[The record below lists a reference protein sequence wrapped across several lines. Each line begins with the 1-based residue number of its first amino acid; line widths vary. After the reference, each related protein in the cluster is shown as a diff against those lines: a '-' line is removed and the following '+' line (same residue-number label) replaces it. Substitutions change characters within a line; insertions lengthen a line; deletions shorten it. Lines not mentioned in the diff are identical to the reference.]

1 MHKGLA
7 IIESF
12 MGWSVD
18 FIGGEAMEFFDW
30 KIEMPDVLKPYIDT
44 ENKRMAILT
53 AEDDEIHMA
62 LEFDED
68 NNLVMRPRWNIN
80 IIILGDKHLKFTK
93 NS

>member
-1 MHKGLA
+1 
-7 IIESF
+7 
-12 MGWSVD
+12 MGRSID
-18 FIGGEAMEFFDW
+18 LIGGETMDFFDW

-44 ENKRMAILT
+44 GNKRMAILT
-53 AEDDEIHMA
+53 AEDDEIHMV

-68 NNLVMRPRWNIN
+68 NNLVMHPRWNIN

>member
-1 MHKGLA
+1 MMIH
-7 IIESF
+7 
-12 MGWSVD
+12 
-18 FIGGEAMEFFDW
+18 FFEW

-62 LEFDED
+62 LEFDSD
-68 NNLVMRPRWNIN
+68 NNLVMHPRWNIN
-80 IIILGDKHLKFTK
+80 IIILGEKHLKFTT